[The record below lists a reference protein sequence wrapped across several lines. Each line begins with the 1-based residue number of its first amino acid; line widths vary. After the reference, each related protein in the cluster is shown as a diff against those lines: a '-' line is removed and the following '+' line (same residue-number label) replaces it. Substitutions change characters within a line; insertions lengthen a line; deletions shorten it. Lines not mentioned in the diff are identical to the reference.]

1 MEKTLK
7 RKFEIADVLPS
18 TMYVDHEFFIPTTG
32 NVQNLYTDKQLYQI
46 TNKLHNL
53 LCLHLE
59 HEFRSH

>member
-32 NVQNLYTDKQLYQI
+32 NVQNLYTDNQLYQQ
-46 TNKLHNL
+46 TAQSTLSA
-53 LCLHLE
+53 
-59 HEFRSH
+59 FRT